1 MWNLNRN
8 GTDELIVTEQK
19 QSHRLGEQ
27 TCSCQGEFGMNVRS
41 AVSKV
46 DNQQGPTI
54 QSVELLSAVW
64 PPAGKGGFGGNGSMR
79 MYG

>member
-1 MWNLNRN
+1 
-8 GTDELIVTEQK
+8 
-19 QSHRLGEQ
+19 
-27 TCSCQGEFGMNVRS
+27 MNVRS

-54 QSVELLSAVW
+54 QSVELLSAMW